1 MKPKSKLKKI
11 SNARGRPL
19 PHIAK
24 ENNGNRH
31 KGDGNGASYSN
42 KLIKFYN
49 DTDDILLVGEGD
61 FSFTKALLLPPHSF
75 TPDRITATAFD
86 SRDDLHKK
94 YPDSAE
100 PILKFLEE
108 CTATGKPIKCD
119 SEKSEED
126 EDDESF
132 YHDDNC
138 QIHGQADDVTDRHS
152 DEPKK
157 VKVLFK
163 VDATALTKTK
173 YLRKRKFD
181 CCVFNFPHTGS
192 GITDQD
198 RNILKNQELLDGF
211 FKSVPSILKPSGTV
225 VVTLFDGLPYSLWNL
240 KELAKKSGFET
251 VRSGKFVWEYYEGYK
266 HRKTSGM
273 GDTTK
278 KSQERDARTYI
289 FRKIDL
295 SKENNA
301 PATRK
306 RTQGQNVKNY
316 KRAKRKRDDTSESD
330 DDE

>member
-1 MKPKSKLKKI
+1 M
-11 SNARGRPL
+11 SNQRGRPL
-19 PHIAK
+19 PNIATK
-24 ENNGNRH
+24 SKGNSHNAGANGP
-31 KGDGNGASYSN
+31 SYSN
-42 KLIKFYN
+42 KLIKIYN

-75 TPDRITATAFD
+75 TPDQITTTAFD
-86 SRDDLHKK
+86 SRDALHKK
-94 YPDSAE
+94 YPDTAE

-108 CTATGKPIKCD
+108 YTAPEKPVKCD
-119 SEKSEED
+119 SKKSEED

-132 YHDDNC
+132 YHDDAC
-138 QIHGQADDVTDRHS
+138 QNHPAEVDAVTDGRT

-173 YLRKRKFD
+173 YLRQRKFD

-211 FKSVPSILKPSGTV
+211 FKSVTSILKPSGTV

-289 FRKIDL
+289 FQKIDPN
-295 SKENNA
+295 KKDNA
-301 PATRK
+301 PANRKQTKGQNAKSCK
-306 RTQGQNVKNY
+306 RT
-316 KRAKRKRDDTSESD
+316 KRKRVDTSESD

>member
-1 MKPKSKLKKI
+1 MKPKLQKM
-11 SNARGRPL
+11 SNQRGRPL
-19 PHIAK
+19 PNIASK
-24 ENNGNRH
+24 SKGNSYKAGANGP
-31 KGDGNGASYSN
+31 SYSN
-42 KLIKFYN
+42 KLIKFYK

-75 TPDRITATAFD
+75 TPDRITTTAFD

-94 YPDSAE
+94 YPDTGE
-100 PILKFLEE
+100 QILKFLEE
-108 CTATGKPIKCD
+108 YKAPEKPVNCD
-119 SEKSEED
+119 SEKSED

-132 YHDDNC
+132 YHVDAC
-138 QIHGQADDVTDRHS
+138 QNPGQADAVTDRHS

-211 FKSVPSILKPSGTV
+211 FKSVTSILKTSGTV

-240 KELAKKSGFET
+240 KDLAKESGFET

-289 FRKIDL
+289 FQKVDPN
-295 SKENNA
+295 KKDNA
-301 PATRK
+301 PANRK
-306 RTQGQNVKNY
+306 RTQGQNAKNY
-316 KRAKRKRDDTSESD
+316 KRAKRKRVDTSESD

>member
-1 MKPKSKLKKI
+1 MKPKLKKTA
-11 SNARGRPL
+11 NQKGRPL
-19 PHIAK
+19 PYTATK
-24 ENNGNRH
+24 NKGNSH
-31 KGDGNGASYSN
+31 KGGGNGPSYTN

-75 TPDRITATAFD
+75 TPDQITTTAFD

-94 YPDSAE
+94 YPDTAE

-108 CTATGKPIKCD
+108 YTAPEKLVKRD
-119 SEKSEED
+119 SEESEED
-126 EDDESF
+126 EDYGSF
-132 YHDDNC
+132 YDDDDDDC
-138 QIHGQADDVTDRHS
+138 QNPGQADEVTDGHS

-211 FKSVPSILKPSGTV
+211 FKSVTSILKPSGTV

-240 KELAKKSGFET
+240 KELAKNSGFET
-251 VRSGKFVWEYYEGYK
+251 VRSGKFVWEHYEGYK

-289 FRKIDL
+289 FQKIDPN
-295 SKENNA
+295 KKDDA
-301 PATRK
+301 PANRK
-306 RTQGQNVKNY
+306 RTQGQNAKSD

-330 DDE
+330 EDE